1 MQDLFC
7 FLSSFSNF
15 LLQTLDIW
23 DFLFPGGRKYLIL
36 PPLGKAVEIVL
47 RILPLEYSTSSILR
61 ILLKQDTALLSH
73 VRVLVSP
80 SQA

>member
-1 MQDLFC
+1 MIGSTGLGGADSALR
-7 FLSSFSNF
+7 LLLPMSSSPA
-15 LLQTLDIW
+15 LLH
-23 DFLFPGGRKYLIL
+23 
-36 PPLGKAVEIVL
+36 
-47 RILPLEYSTSSILR
+47 SISMEAAIFLR